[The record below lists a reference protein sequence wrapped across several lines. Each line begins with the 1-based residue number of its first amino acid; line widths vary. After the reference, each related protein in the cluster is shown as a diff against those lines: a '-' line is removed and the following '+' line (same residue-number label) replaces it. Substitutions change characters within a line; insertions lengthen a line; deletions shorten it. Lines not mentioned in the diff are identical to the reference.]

1 MLKMSSIVVGVV
13 QWVIEGRMRSRM
25 KWHGLVGFVVVLEI
39 KRRRMMRM
47 MMGYN

>member
-1 MLKMSSIVVGVV
+1 MLKMSSVVVGVV
-13 QWVIEGRMRSRM
+13 QWMIKERMRSRV

-47 MMGYN
+47 MVGYN